1 MQTIHI
7 DVAENKVDILLNIIK
22 NLKEDIVEG
31 YSVSSSNEQ
40 DAFYD
45 ERKKRLQLLRK
56 EIKSGKEST
65 YDFDAATDS
74 LFEELQ
80 A

>member
-7 DVAENKVDILLNIIK
+7 NVDDSKMDILLNIVN
-22 NLKEDIVEG
+22 NLKDDVVKS
-31 YSVSSSNEQ
+31 YSISQTE

-45 ERKKRLQLLRK
+45 ERKKRLMTLR
-56 EIKSGKEST
+56 EDIKSGKEPMV
-65 YDFDAATDS
+65 DFENSVDE
-74 LFEELQ
+74 LIEELQ

>member
-7 DVAENKVDILLNIIK
+7 NVDENKVDILLNIIK
-22 NLKEDIVEG
+22 NLKEDVVES
-31 YSVSSSNEQ
+31 YTVSSDAT

-45 ERKKRLQLLRK
+45 ERKKRLTQLR
-56 EIKSGKEST
+56 EDVKSGKEPM
-65 YDFDAATDS
+65 YDFSTSTDS
-74 LFEELQ
+74 LIEELK

>member
-7 DVAENKVDILLNIIK
+7 NVDESKMDVLLNIIK
-22 NLKEDIVEG
+22 NLKEDVVKG
-31 YSVSSSNEQ
+31 YTISTSE

-45 ERKKRLQLLRK
+45 ERKKRLTHLR
-56 EIKSGKEST
+56 EDIKSGKEPMS
-65 YDFDAATDS
+65 DFNSSINS
-74 LFEELQ
+74 LIEELQ

>member
-7 DVAENKVDILLNIIK
+7 NVDESKMDVLLNIIK
-22 NLKEDIVEG
+22 NLKEDVVES
-31 YSVSSSNEQ
+31 YTISTSE

-45 ERKKRLQLLRK
+45 ERKKRLTLLRDD
-56 EIKSGKEST
+56 IKSGKESMS
-65 YDFDAATDS
+65 DFDSSIDS
-74 LFEELQ
+74 LIEELQ

>member
-7 DVAENKVDILLNIIK
+7 NVDESKMDILLNIVK
-22 NLKEDIVEG
+22 NLKDDVVKSYTISTSE
-31 YSVSSSNEQ
+31 

-45 ERKKRLQLLRK
+45 ERKKRLMTLR
-56 EIKSGKEST
+56 EDVKSGKEPMS
-65 YDFDAATDS
+65 DFDSSTDS
-74 LFEELQ
+74 LIEELQ

>member
-7 DVAENKVDILLNIIK
+7 NVDENKMDILLNIIK
-22 NLKEDIVEG
+22 NLKEDVIQG
-31 YSVSSSNEQ
+31 YSISS

-45 ERKKRLQLLRK
+45 ERKARLSKLRND
-56 EIKSGKEST
+56 IKSGKEPV
-65 YDFDAATDS
+65 YDFDTSMDG
-74 LFEELQ
+74 LLKELN

>member
-7 DVAENKVDILLNIIK
+7 DIPENKVDIFLNIIK
-22 NLKEDIVEG
+22 NLKEDIVEN
-31 YSVSSSNEQ
+31 YTISSSNEK

-45 ERKKRLQLLRK
+45 ERKKRLHSLR
-56 EIKSGKEST
+56 EDIKSGKEPM
-65 YDFDAATDS
+65 YDFDTTTDS
-74 LFEELQ
+74 LIEELQ

>member
-7 DVAENKVDILLNIIK
+7 NVDESKVDILLNIVK
-22 NLKEDIVEG
+22 NLKDDVVKS
-31 YSVSSSNEQ
+31 YSISPCE

-45 ERKKRLQLLRK
+45 ERKKKLMTLRK
-56 EIKSGKEST
+56 DVKSGKEPMS
-65 YDFDAATDS
+65 DFDSSVDG
-74 LFEELQ
+74 LIEELQ

>member
-7 DVAENKVDILLNIIK
+7 NVDESKMDILLNIVK
-22 NLKEDIVEG
+22 NLKDDVVKS
-31 YSVSSSNEQ
+31 YSISTTE

-45 ERKKRLQLLRK
+45 ERKKRLMILR
-56 EIKSGKEST
+56 EDIKSGKEPMV
-65 YDFDAATDS
+65 DFESSVDE
-74 LFEELQ
+74 LIEELQ

>member
-7 DVAENKVDILLNIIK
+7 NVDENKVDILLNIIK
-22 NLKEDIVEG
+22 NLKEDVVES
-31 YSVSSSNEQ
+31 YTISSDLS

-45 ERKKRLQLLRK
+45 ERKKRLTQLR
-56 EIKSGKEST
+56 EAVKSGKEPM
-65 YDFDAATDS
+65 YDFNTSTDS
-74 LFEELQ
+74 LIEELK